1 MTTYTKTALI
11 KDVAAEANL
20 NQATVGTALDAILG
34 KISERTA
41 AGDKVAIPGFG
52 KFETRTRA
60 ARTGRN
66 PATGAPVEIPERTV
80 LKFTPSKSSS

>member
-1 MTTYTKTALI
+1 MKTYTKTALI
-11 KDVAAEANL
+11 KDVAAETKL
-20 NQATVGTALDAILG
+20 NQATVGTVLDAILG
-34 KISERTA
+34 KISDQTA

-66 PATGAPVEIPERTV
+66 PATGASVEIPERTS
-80 LKFTPSKSSS
+80 LKFTASKSAP